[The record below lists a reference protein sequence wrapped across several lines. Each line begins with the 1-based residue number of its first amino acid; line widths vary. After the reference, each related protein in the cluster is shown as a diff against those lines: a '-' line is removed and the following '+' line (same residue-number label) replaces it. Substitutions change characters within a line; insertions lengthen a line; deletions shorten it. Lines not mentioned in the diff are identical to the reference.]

1 MKKFILKNVL
11 PFVST
16 FQEARRIVAAEI
28 QHITFNEFL
37 PTLLGQK
44 LMDTFELTLK
54 SNGYHMAYNDELPM
68 TTLNSVANA
77 ILPLVLSLL
86 PPVIS
91 FYDSVSTF
99 INFNQQ
105 FQTRNFSTKKD
116 LLL

>member
-1 MKKFILKNVL
+1 MQ
-11 PFVST
+11 

-28 QHITFNEFL
+28 QQITYNEFL

-54 SNGYHMAYNDELPM
+54 DNGYHMDYDDDMPM

-86 PPVIS
+86 PPVIT
-91 FYDSVSTF
+91 FYDSVSKYLLIIIRYRIKY
-99 INFNQQ
+99 INI
-105 FQTRNFSTKKD
+105 
-116 LLL
+116 